1 MTIMEIPDKLK
12 HMLIKMGSDDPDQMA
27 YNLLMGGGAVVC
39 LLSFVESY
47 MIGASLVHLLV
58 VAMMG
63 ILFSVIFLFANVWK
77 GTRKISNIMMGILL
91 FVLFPAGFMTCGGL
105 QGGMLF
111 WMAVGIIC
119 TFFLM
124 SGIRGMLM
132 VIMELVV
139 YSGTVIFSYLH
150 PEYVFHLRTTWDA
163 VTDMIISMIVAAI
176 SLGIIVK
183 YQHWLYLNE
192 MASQE
197 EQRIRMQLLKMEA
210 EKANAA
216 KSEFLANMSHEI
228 RTPMNAIIG
237 ISRITLREEMSKEVR
252 DNVEDILS
260 SSEALLT
267 IINDILDFSKIES
280 GDMEI
285 VPEEY
290 QFASMIHDTI
300 TIAESR
306 MVEGKVDFKKEIEPT
321 IPNMLWGDAG
331 RVRQVLIN
339 ILSNAIKYT
348 KEGCVTLK
356 VNWHREGD
364 LAYLEFQVS
373 DTGQGIKKENLEKIF
388 KRFNRVE
395 LKENRAIEGTGLG
408 LSISKSLATLMDGSI
423 SVESEY
429 GKGSTFY
436 FTVPQKIV
444 DENSSYEISLKKDY
458 HRGRREKAV
467 YKKTYRGASVLIVD
481 DNMMNLKVAKG
492 LLKPYGMDLDVALGG
507 QQCIDMV
514 TDRMFDLILLDHMMP
529 QMDGMETL
537 EKLKELRDFSTPV
550 IALTANA
557 MQGAKKMYEESGFD
571 GYLSKPIKVAEI
583 EEVLGMYLKP
593 FESDVE
599 EEEMAQIGNNMAET
613 EEEETMMYGEEL
625 DIDHGME
632 YAAMGDEDFY
642 LETLEIFLEETAR
655 EEARMNEFLG
665 GSDLKNYSVLVH
677 GLKSNSRTIGAMQL
691 GSFAEDMEM
700 KSKAGEME
708 YILEHH
714 EPLMAHLEK
723 VRVEIRAY
731 LQEHGR

>member
-63 ILFSVIFLFANVWK
+63 ILFSAIFLFTNVWK

-150 PEYVFHLRTTWDA
+150 PEYVFHLKTTWDA

-237 ISRITLREEMSKEVR
+237 ISRITLQEEMSKEVR

-599 EEEMAQIGNNMAET
+599 EEEMARIGNNMAET

-655 EEARMNEFLG
+655 EEARMNDFLG

>member
-58 VAMMG
+58 VAVMG
-63 ILFSVIFLFANVWK
+63 ILFSVIFLFTNVWK

-150 PEYVFHLRTTWDA
+150 PEYVFHLKTTWDA

-237 ISRITLREEMSKEVR
+237 ISRITLQEEMSKEVR

-599 EEEMAQIGNNMAET
+599 EEEMARIGNNMAET

>member
-63 ILFSVIFLFANVWK
+63 ILFSAIFLFTNVWK

-150 PEYVFHLRTTWDA
+150 PEYVFHLKTTWDA

-183 YQHWLYLNE
+183 YQHWLYQNE

-237 ISRITLREEMSKEVR
+237 ISRITLQEEMSKEVR

>member
-12 HMLIKMGSDDPDQMA
+12 HMLIKMGSENPDQMA
-27 YNLLMGGGAVVC
+27 YNLLMGGGAVLC
-39 LLSFVESY
+39 IFSFIESFLV
-47 MIGASLVHLLV
+47 GAPLVHLLIIV
-58 VAMMG
+58 MMG
-63 ILFSVIFLFANVWK
+63 ILFSAIFLFVNVWK
-77 GTRKISNIMMGILL
+77 EMRMFSNIMLGILL
-91 FVLFPAGFMTCGGL
+91 FVLFPAGFLTCGGL

-119 TFFLM
+119 TFLLM

-132 VIMELVV
+132 VLAELLV
-139 YSGTVIFSYLH
+139 YSGTAIFSYFH
-150 PEYVFHLRTTWDA
+150 PEYVFHLSEWDSI
-163 VTDMIISMIVAAI
+163 TDVIISMIVASI
-176 SLGIIVK
+176 TLGLIVK
-183 YQHWLYLNE
+183 YQHWLYQNE

-197 EQRIRMQLLKMEA
+197 EQRIRMQLLKTEA

-237 ISRITLREEMSKEVR
+237 ISRITLREEMSKEVH

-285 VPEEY
+285 IPEEY

-321 IPNMLWGDAG
+321 IPNLLFGDAG

-348 KEGCVTLK
+348 KEGCVTLRA
-356 VNWHREGD
+356 NWHREGD
-364 LAYLEFQVS
+364 VAYLEFQVS

-436 FTVPQKIV
+436 FTVPQKII
-444 DENSSYEISLKKDY
+444 DENSSYEISLQRDY
-458 HRGRREKAV
+458 HKGRREKAV
-467 YKKTYRGASVLIVD
+467 YKKTYRGASILIVD

-492 LLKPYGMDLDVALGG
+492 LLKPYGMDIDVASGG

-514 TDRMFDLILLDHMMP
+514 TDRVFDLILLDHMMP
-529 QMDGMETL
+529 QMDGIETL
-537 EKLKELRDFSTPV
+537 EKLKELRGFSTPV

-583 EEVLGMYLKP
+583 EELLGIYLKP
-593 FESDVE
+593 FESDVME
-599 EEEMAQIGNNMAET
+599 EETAQDGKNMAET
-613 EEEETMMYGEEL
+613 EEKETMMYGEEL

-655 EEARMNEFLG
+655 DEARMKEFLG

-700 KSKAGEME
+700 KSKAGELE
-708 YILEHH
+708 YIIEHH
-714 EPLMAHLEK
+714 DPLMAHLEK
-723 VRVEIRAY
+723 VRNEIRAY
-731 LQEHGR
+731 LQEKGR

>member
-63 ILFSVIFLFANVWK
+63 ILFSVIFLFTNVWK

-150 PEYVFHLRTTWDA
+150 PEYVFHLKTTWDA

-237 ISRITLREEMSKEVR
+237 ISRITLQEEMSKEVR

-583 EEVLGMYLKP
+583 EEVLGKYLKP

-613 EEEETMMYGEEL
+613 EEKETMMYGEEL